1 LNWLV
6 DPYFLAETIGLA
18 IPRRL
23 PDTEAMDQLIVTGG
37 GHRNGMLLGEISR
50 LAKRP
55 LVRLG
60 ELGIEDEALGPA
72 EVATLAQL
80 HIDQIPGNHP
90 AITNTEVSR
99 LLGRITPG
107 SPQSWQRL
115 LAMTSGQTPTVRP
128 LRSAV

>member
-37 GHRNGMLLGEISR
+37 GHRNGMLLGEVSR

-55 LVRLG
+55 LSQTT
-60 ELGIEDEALGPA
+60 GIKA
-72 EVATLAQL
+72 
-80 HIDQIPGNHP
+80 
-90 AITNTEVSR
+90 
-99 LLGRITPG
+99 
-107 SPQSWQRL
+107 
-115 LAMTSGQTPTVRP
+115 
-128 LRSAV
+128 